1 MYLIGERPFRY
12 LLPWSD
18 VDLLLL
24 SLHERLAAEP
34 GPLLPPLAG
43 HRGGITGDKANAEG
57 GEGRGGGLGRHIKQL
72 WLPGGFGP
80 GDENKY

>member
-24 SLHERLAAEP
+24 SLNERLAAKP

-72 WLPGGFGP
+72 WLP
-80 GDENKY
+80 